1 MAKEPNYDPGAD
13 RLSMLDGARWAKSV
27 LHARWLHQVRIQQV
41 NDLTQ
46 SFRIVLQIDVT
57 SNISGPREDSCTEL
71 LSGWSRTSFL
81 TFEL

>member
-1 MAKEPNYDPGAD
+1 MAKGHNYDVGAD
-13 RLSMLDGARWAKSV
+13 RLPMLDGAPSV